1 LRAKVAFTPRLEES
15 MVRLSTWMPFRP
27 ASRELAFFTGVQV
40 AEATLRQVTEQAGAA
55 QVRIQEEQTATLL
68 QERPESPAG
77 PKVELLSL
85 DGCYIQMVGGEWKEV
100 KTVALGVVNEP
111 VEERGERV
119 VHTRELTYFSRMSEA
134 GQFQQAALV
143 EIHER
148 GVEQAETV
156 CAVSDGA
163 DWIPKFVDYHRQ
175 DAVRI
180 LDFAHAMEYVAQA
193 GQAAHEQLPCPEELT
208 TVEERTKFK
217 QARFQHWLK
226 QQRHELKTG
235 EADKVLAELS
245 RLQTLM
251 QESHVESAV
260 EMITKK
266 LAYLRER
273 QAMLTYA
280 TFQAQG
286 YPLGSGSVE
295 SANKLVVQ
303 SRMKGAGMRWE
314 PEHVNAILAL
324 RNLAC
329 NDRWDQGW
337 QAIRQRLQQ
346 EAQAQRRQ
354 RAIRSSP
361 QAVHEPA
368 SPAALPVQTPP
379 SDCTETP
386 LAEKVSATQQTPPK
400 AERTGN
406 QPTRPAATHPWR
418 RPFLRR
424 RLA

>member
-1 LRAKVAFTPRLEES
+1 MR
-15 MVRLSTWMPFRP
+15 
-27 ASRELAFFTGVQV
+27 
-40 AEATLRQVTEQAGAA
+40 
-55 QVRIQEEQTATLL
+55 
-68 QERPESPAG
+68 
-77 PKVELLSL
+77 
-85 DGCYIQMVGGEWKEV
+85 
-100 KTVALGVVNEP
+100 
-111 VEERGERV
+111 
-119 VHTRELTYFSRMSEA
+119 
-134 GQFQQAALV
+134 
-143 EIHER
+143 
-148 GVEQAETV
+148 
-156 CAVSDGA
+156 
-163 DWIPKFVDYHRQ
+163 
-175 DAVRI
+175 
-180 LDFAHAMEYVAQA
+180 AHAMEYVAQA

-217 QARFQHWLK
+217 QARFQQWLK
-226 QQRHELKTG
+226 HQRHELKTG

-273 QAMLTYA
+273 QGMLTYA

-286 YPLGSGSVE
+286 YPIGSGSVE

-314 PEHVNAILAL
+314 PEHVNAMLAL

-354 RAIRSSP
+354 RAARSSP
-361 QAVHEPA
+361 QAADEPA

-386 LAEKVSATQQTPPK
+386 PAEKVTATQQTPPK
-400 AERTGN
+400 AERTGS
-406 QPTRPAATHPWR
+406 QTARPAATHPWR